1 MMTGSKNKG
10 DWSEFY
16 VLLYLLGTR
25 KLYAAD
31 EHLEKLDKY
40 FFPIRKILRDDEPK
54 THVEFIL
61 SEIDRVKIY
70 LNSELTREMSS
81 LEFLRE
87 AQQLYRDILR
97 GKSSFSIPHAEEFLD
112 KLSLRRLAA
121 PSSAV
126 TDITV
131 ELHDTYTGIDQIMG
145 FSIKSYI
152 GARPT
157 LLNASEA
164 TNFIFEISGLPREK
178 MQTVNALQGK
188 EKIVDRFQKIH
199 ELGGRLHYLRP
210 ANNIFSG
217 NLMMIDSR
225 MHEIL
230 ACLLEYSYRT
240 NEKNCRKII
249 SHLESE
255 NPLHFAREGLYEYKF
270 KQFLCAKALGMNP
283 SRKWTGEDEANGGY
297 IVAKANGEVLAYH
310 LYNRDKFKQY
320 LFDQT
325 ELDRGSTT
333 RHNYATIFEE
343 SGKMYIRLN
352 LQIRF
357 KEPHQKYGSVR
368 FKSSN
373 RDDIAAETVLAYNK
387 NESNL
392 THSD

>member
-40 FFPIRKILRDDEPK
+40 FFPIRKVLRDDEPK

-61 SEIDRVKIY
+61 SEIDQVKIF
-70 LNSELTREMSS
+70 LNSELIREMSS
-81 LEFLRE
+81 GEFLLE
-87 AQQLYRDILR
+87 AHQLYQDIR
-97 GKSSFSIPHAEEFLD
+97 HGKSSFSVPHAEEFLD

-126 TDITV
+126 TDIIV

-164 TNFIFEISGLPREK
+164 TNFIFEVSGLTKEEAK
-178 MQTVNALQGK
+178 AVNALQGK
-188 EKIVDRFQKIH
+188 EKIMDRFQKIH
-199 ELGGRLHYLRP
+199 DLGGKLHYLQP
-210 ANNIFSG
+210 ANGVFSG

-249 SHLESE
+249 SYLEIE

-297 IVAKANGEVLAYH
+297 IVAKANGDVLAYH

-333 RHNYATIFEE
+333 RHNYASIFEE
-343 SGKMYIRLN
+343 NGKMYIRLN

-357 KEPHQKYGSVR
+357 KEPRQKYHPIHLI
-368 FKSSN
+368 N
-373 RDDIAAETVLAYNK
+373 PNLDDVAAESILPYNK
-387 NESNL
+387 N
-392 THSD
+392 

>member
-1 MMTGSKNKG
+1 MMAGSKNKG

-31 EHLEKLDKY
+31 EHLEKMDKY

-81 LEFLRE
+81 REFLLE
-87 AQQLYRDILR
+87 ARQLYRDILR
-97 GKSSFSIPHAEEFLD
+97 GKSSFSIPHAEEFLN

-164 TNFIFEISGLPREK
+164 TNFIFEISGLSGSEA
-178 MQTVNALQGK
+178 QAVNSLQGK
-188 EKIVDRFQKIH
+188 EKIMDRFQKIH
-199 ELGGRLHYLRP
+199 DLGGKLHYLRP
-210 ANNIFSG
+210 ANDVFFG

-249 SHLESE
+249 SYLEAT

-297 IVAKANGEVLAYH
+297 IVAKANGDVLAYH

-343 SGKMYIRLN
+343 NGKLYIRLN

-373 RDDIAAETVLAYNK
+373 RDSIAAETVLTYNK
-387 NESNL
+387 NKSNL

>member
-1 MMTGSKNKG
+1 MMAGSKNKG

-31 EHLEKLDKY
+31 EHLEKMDKY

-81 LEFLRE
+81 REFLLE
-87 AQQLYRDILR
+87 ARQLYRDILR

-164 TNFIFEISGLPREK
+164 TNFIFEISGLSGSEA
-178 MQTVNALQGK
+178 QAVNSLQGK
-188 EKIVDRFQKIH
+188 EKIMDRFQKIH
-199 ELGGRLHYLRP
+199 DLGGKLHYLRP
-210 ANNIFSG
+210 ANDVFFG
-217 NLMMIDSR
+217 NLIMIDSR

-249 SHLESE
+249 SYLEAT

-297 IVAKANGEVLAYH
+297 IVAKANGDVLAYH

-343 SGKMYIRLN
+343 NGKLYIRLN

-373 RDDIAAETVLAYNK
+373 RDSIAAETVLAYNK
-387 NESNL
+387 NKSNL

>member
-1 MMTGSKNKG
+1 MMAGSKNKG

-31 EHLEKLDKY
+31 EHLEKMDKY

-81 LEFLRE
+81 REFLLE
-87 AQQLYRDILR
+87 ARQLYRDILR

-164 TNFIFEISGLPREK
+164 TNFIFEISGLSGSEA
-178 MQTVNALQGK
+178 QAVNSLQGK
-188 EKIVDRFQKIH
+188 EKIMDRFQKIH
-199 ELGGRLHYLRP
+199 DLGGKLHYLRL
-210 ANNIFSG
+210 ANDVFFG

-249 SHLESE
+249 SYLEAT

-297 IVAKANGEVLAYH
+297 IVAKANGDVLAYH

-343 SGKMYIRLN
+343 NGKLYIRLN

-373 RDDIAAETVLAYNK
+373 RDSIAAETVLAYNK
-387 NESNL
+387 NKSNL

>member
-1 MMTGSKNKG
+1 MMAGSKNKG

-31 EHLEKLDKY
+31 EHLEKMDKY

-81 LEFLRE
+81 REFLLE
-87 AQQLYRDILR
+87 ARQLYRDILR

-164 TNFIFEISGLPREK
+164 TNFIFEISGLSGSEA
-178 MQTVNALQGK
+178 QAVNSLQGK
-188 EKIVDRFQKIH
+188 EKIMDRFQKIH
-199 ELGGRLHYLRP
+199 DLGGKLHYLRP
-210 ANNIFSG
+210 ANDVFFG

-240 NEKNCRKII
+240 NEKNFRKII
-249 SHLESE
+249 SYLEAT

-297 IVAKANGEVLAYH
+297 IVAKANGDVLAYH

-343 SGKMYIRLN
+343 NGKLYIRLN

-373 RDDIAAETVLAYNK
+373 RDSIAAETVLAYNK
-387 NESNL
+387 NKSNL

>member
-1 MMTGSKNKG
+1 MITGSKNKG

-31 EHLEKLDKY
+31 EHLEKMEEY
-40 FFPIRKILRDDEPK
+40 FFPIRKILRDDTPK

-61 SEIDRVKIY
+61 SEIDRVQIY
-70 LNSELTREMSS
+70 LNSKLTREMNSR
-81 LEFLRE
+81 EFLQA
-87 AQQLYRDILR
+87 AQALYQDVLR
-97 GKSSFSIPHAEEFLD
+97 GKSSFSIPHAEEFLE
-112 KLSLRRLAA
+112 KLSLKKLAA

-152 GARPT
+152 GACPT

-164 TNFIFEISGLPREK
+164 TNFVFEVSGLAKEEAGV
-178 MQTVNALQGK
+178 VNALQGK
-188 EKIVDRFQKIH
+188 EKILDRFQKIYN
-199 ELGGRLHYLRP
+199 LGGSLHYIRP
-210 ANNIFSG
+210 ANRVFAG
-217 NLMMIDSR
+217 NLLMIDSR

-230 ACLLEYSYRT
+230 ACILEYSYRT
-240 NEKNCRKII
+240 GEKNCRRII
-249 SHLESE
+249 SHLEST

-297 IVAKANGEVLAYH
+297 IVAKANGDVLAYH

-320 LFDQT
+320 LFDHT
-325 ELDRGSTT
+325 VLDRGSTS
-333 RHNYATIFEE
+333 RHNYASIFEE
-343 SGKMYIRLN
+343 NGKMYIHLN

-368 FKSSN
+368 FVNTK
-373 RDDIAAETVLAYNK
+373 REDMAAETILPYEK
-387 NESNL
+387 N
-392 THSD
+392 

>member
-1 MMTGSKNKG
+1 MIAGSKNKG

-31 EHLEKLDKY
+31 EHLEKMDKY

-61 SEIDRVKIY
+61 SEIDRIKIY

-81 LEFLRE
+81 REFLLE
-87 AQQLYRDILR
+87 ARQLYRDILR

-164 TNFIFEISGLPREK
+164 TNFIFEISGLSGLEA
-178 MQTVNALQGK
+178 QAVNSLQGK
-188 EKIVDRFQKIH
+188 EKIMDRFQKIH
-199 ELGGRLHYLRP
+199 DLGGRLHYLRP
-210 ANNIFSG
+210 ANDVFCG

-249 SHLESE
+249 SYLEST

-297 IVAKANGEVLAYH
+297 IVAKANGDVLAYH

-343 SGKMYIRLN
+343 NGKMYIRLN

-373 RDDIAAETVLAYNK
+373 RDSIAAETVLAYNK
-387 NESNL
+387 SKSNL
-392 THSD
+392 THSN

>member
-1 MMTGSKNKG
+1 MMAGSKNKG

-31 EHLEKLDKY
+31 EHLEKMDKY

-81 LEFLRE
+81 REFLLE
-87 AQQLYRDILR
+87 ARQLYRDILR

-164 TNFIFEISGLPREK
+164 TNFIFEISGLSGSEA
-178 MQTVNALQGK
+178 QAVNSLQGK
-188 EKIVDRFQKIH
+188 EKIMDRFQKIH
-199 ELGGRLHYLRP
+199 DLGGKLHYLRP
-210 ANNIFSG
+210 ANDVFFG

-249 SHLESE
+249 SYLEAT

-297 IVAKANGEVLAYH
+297 IVAKANGDVLAYH

-343 SGKMYIRLN
+343 NGKLYIRLN

-373 RDDIAAETVLAYNK
+373 RDSIAAETVLAYNK
-387 NESNL
+387 NKSN

>member
-1 MMTGSKNKG
+1 MITGSKNKG

-25 KLYAAD
+25 RLYAAD
-31 EHLEKLDKY
+31 ENLEKLENR
-40 FFPIRKILRDDEPK
+40 FFPIRKILRHDEPR

-61 SEIDRVKIY
+61 SEIDRVQIY
-70 LNSELTREMSS
+70 LNSKLTREMDSR
-81 LEFLRE
+81 EFLRE
-87 AQQLYRDILR
+87 AHRLYHDILR
-97 GKSSFSIPHAEEFLD
+97 GKSSFAIPNAEEFLE

-126 TDITV
+126 TDMTMEV
-131 ELHDTYTGIDQIMG
+131 HDTYTGIDQIMG

-164 TNFIFEISGLPREK
+164 TNFIFEISGLSKEDA
-178 MQTVNALQGK
+178 QIVNALEGK
-188 EKIVDRFQKIH
+188 EKIMDRFRKIYD
-199 ELGGRLHYLRP
+199 LGGHLRYLRP
-210 ANNIFSG
+210 ANSVFAE

-240 NEKNCRKII
+240 NEKDCQKII
-249 SHLESE
+249 SHLEKTD
-255 NPLHFAREGLYEYKF
+255 PLHLTREGLYEYKF

-283 SRKWTGEDEANGGY
+283 SKKWTGEDEANGGY
-297 IVAKANGEVLAYH
+297 IVAKANGDVLAYH

-320 LFDQT
+320 LLDHT
-325 ELDRGSTT
+325 ELDRGSTS
-333 RHNYATIFEE
+333 RHNYASIFEE
-343 SGKMYIRLN
+343 NGIMSIRLN

-357 KEPHQKYGSVR
+357 KEPRQKYGSVR
-368 FKSSN
+368 FSN
-373 RDDIAAETVLAYNK
+373 PERENIAAETVLPYIQN
-387 NESNL
+387 
-392 THSD
+392 

>member
-1 MMTGSKNKG
+1 MMAGSKNKG

-31 EHLEKLDKY
+31 EHLEKMDKY

-81 LEFLRE
+81 REFLLE
-87 AQQLYRDILR
+87 ARQLYRDILR

-164 TNFIFEISGLPREK
+164 TNFIFEISGLSGSEA
-178 MQTVNALQGK
+178 QAVNSLQGK
-188 EKIVDRFQKIH
+188 EKIMDRFQKIH
-199 ELGGRLHYLRP
+199 DLGGKLHYLRP
-210 ANNIFSG
+210 ANDVFFG

-249 SHLESE
+249 SYLEAT

-297 IVAKANGEVLAYH
+297 IVAKANGDVLAYH

-343 SGKMYIRLN
+343 NGKLYIRLN

-373 RDDIAAETVLAYNK
+373 RDSIAAETVLTYNK
-387 NESNL
+387 NKSNL

>member
-1 MMTGSKNKG
+1 MMAGSKNKG

-31 EHLEKLDKY
+31 EHLEKMDKY

-81 LEFLRE
+81 REFLLE
-87 AQQLYRDILR
+87 ARQLYRDILR

-164 TNFIFEISGLPREK
+164 TNFIFEISGLSGSEA
-178 MQTVNALQGK
+178 QAVNSLQGK
-188 EKIVDRFQKIH
+188 EKIMDRFQKIH
-199 ELGGRLHYLRP
+199 DLGGKLHYLRL
-210 ANNIFSG
+210 ANDVFFG

-249 SHLESE
+249 SYLEAT

-297 IVAKANGEVLAYH
+297 IVAKANGDILAYH

-343 SGKMYIRLN
+343 NGKLYIRLN

-373 RDDIAAETVLAYNK
+373 RDSIAAETVLAYNK
-387 NESNL
+387 NKSNL